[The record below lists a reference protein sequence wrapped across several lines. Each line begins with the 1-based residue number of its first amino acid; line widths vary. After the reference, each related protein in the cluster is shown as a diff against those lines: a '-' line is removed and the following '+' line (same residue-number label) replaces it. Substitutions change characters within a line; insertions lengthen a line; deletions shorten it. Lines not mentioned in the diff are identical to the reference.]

1 MVQFAHGPAMHPYTV
16 ASLRRALLERGEAE
30 ITPAPEYTDEEIH
43 WTEDAALTRRPAMF
57 SNPGWTW
64 LNGDRTV
71 EGTAWGGSLEIVDF
85 HLRANKYLLAP
96 EAYEGSVLYLET
108 SEELPSATYVYR
120 VLMCMAE
127 RGLLQRFAAVL
138 VARPKA
144 QDRSIHLFEKASRTA
159 SFPTKRSSRIPEQRG
174 ICIM

>member
-1 MVQFAHGPAMHPYTV
+1 
-16 ASLRRALLERGEAE
+16 
-30 ITPAPEYTDEEIH
+30 
-43 WTEDAALTRRPAMF
+43 MF
-57 SNPGWTW
+57 PNSEGWTW
-64 LNGDRTV
+64 LNGGRTI

-96 EAYEGSVLYLET
+96 EAYEGCVLYLET

-144 QDRSIHLFEKASRTA
+144 WDFERPNTTEERAIFRNEQEEAIREVLREYHPRALAVFDLDFGHTD
-159 SFPTKRSSRIPEQRG
+159 PQCVIPNGGRVRIDGVEER
-174 ICIM
+174 IYATY